1 MSKILI
7 TGGLGYIGSKLI
19 RLLLKKKH
27 KITVID
33 NKIFNQEVLKDVIK
47 NKEIEVIY
55 DDVRNKQMISKH
67 LKENDI
73 IIPLAGLV
81 GAPICSKYPTLAKE
95 VNQDAIKLITD
106 LKSKDQKLIF
116 PVTNS
121 GYGIGKK
128 GEFCDENSELNPI
141 SIYGRTKV
149 EAEKYV
155 RSVENSVCFRLA
167 TVFGISDRV
176 RIDLLVNDFTYIAYT
191 KKFIELF
198 QPHFRRNYVHV
209 EDVAKCMIFSIEN
222 FNNIKNEVYN
232 FGLSTA
238 NLTKEQLCKKI
249 QEQIPDFKYSISQ
262 TGEDP
267 DKRDYF
273 VSNDKIEKKGFKAE
287 ISLEYG
293 ISELIKSFQN
303 PNTVISNNQGEI
315 FNVKY

>member
-1 MSKILI
+1 M
-7 TGGLGYIGSKLI
+7 
-19 RLLLKKKH
+19 
-27 KITVID
+27 
-33 NKIFNQEVLKDVIK
+33 
-47 NKEIEVIY
+47 
-55 DDVRNKQMISKH
+55 
-67 LKENDI
+67 KENDI

-141 SIYGRTKV
+141 SVYGRTKV

-222 FNNIKNEVYN
+222 FNSIKNEVYN

-249 QEQIPDFKYSISQ
+249 QEQKRGLKYSISQ

-303 PNTVISNNQGEI
+303 PNTIISNNQGDI
-315 FNVKY
+315 